1 MTTPAGGTEIAPLRR
16 DARGCPL
23 PFHLHRGCHDNVG
36 GGLRERL
43 AQHAMGAQINSVLV
57 PVLIVVG
64 LALIVLGMLVTRRRR
79 AHYARGNAPP
89 PLMFPVRRGTDGV
102 RTPTPRPATRAHA
115 PAPRVRTDGAAH
127 PLDFAPPSITD
138 DGAGLT
144 MVTNSSYVPNGE
156 TVKLQRP
163 LDTAVQL
170 LPGRL
175 QIIAGEDRG
184 QDIRFLRMPGEIPTI
199 TLGRD
204 VGPPGRHVRLRAST
218 VSRLHA
224 RMQFED
230 GRWRI
235 TNLSQTNPLVL
246 NGEAL
251 PSTAG
256 SRILD
261 EGDRIELGEV

>member
-1 MTTPAGGTEIAPLRR
+1 MS
-16 DARGCPL
+16 
-23 PFHLHRGCHDNVG
+23 
-36 GGLRERL
+36 
-43 AQHAMGAQINSVLV
+43 AQISTVLV

-64 LALIVLGMLVTRRRR
+64 LALIVLGTIVTRRRR
-79 AHYARGNAPP
+79 THYARGTAPP
-89 PLMFPVRRGTDGV
+89 PLIFPARREQDGARTPMPRPAMRAHAYAP
-102 RTPTPRPATRAHA
+102 RTPTN
-115 PAPRVRTDGAAH
+115 GSAH
-127 PLDFAPPSITD
+127 PLDFAPPPATDDGVGATD

-144 MVTNSSYVPNGE
+144 MVTNPNYVPNGE

-163 LDTAVQL
+163 LDAAVQL

-184 QDIRFLRMPGEIPTI
+184 QDIRFIRMPGEIPTI
-199 TLGRD
+199 TIGRD
-204 VGPPGRHVRLRAST
+204 AGPPGRHVRLRANT

-261 EGDRIELGEV
+261 EGDRIELGEVVLRFRER

>member
-1 MTTPAGGTEIAPLRR
+1 
-16 DARGCPL
+16 
-23 PFHLHRGCHDNVG
+23 
-36 GGLRERL
+36 
-43 AQHAMGAQINSVLV
+43 
-57 PVLIVVG
+57 
-64 LALIVLGMLVTRRRR
+64 
-79 AHYARGNAPP
+79 
-89 PLMFPVRRGTDGV
+89 
-102 RTPTPRPATRAHA
+102 
-115 PAPRVRTDGAAH
+115 
-127 PLDFAPPSITD
+127 
-138 DGAGLT
+138 
-144 MVTNSSYVPNGE
+144 MVTNPNYVPNGE

-163 LDTAVQL
+163 LDAAVQL

-184 QDIRFLRMPGEIPTI
+184 QDIRFIRMPGEIPTI
-199 TLGRD
+199 TIGRD
-204 VGPPGRHVRLRAST
+204 AGPPGRHVRLRANT

-261 EGDRIELGEV
+261 EGDRIELGEVVLRFRER